1 MTTTKP
7 EKAERNG
14 NGYGEVVTRLQQIV
28 ESLEGGELSLEAS
41 LEKFAEGVQLVKRG
55 EKLLAEAE
63 KRVEQLLSDDGR
75 TAPLNPGESPAPAPA
90 LAKAPGGRRGKD
102 EEDVPF

>member
-7 EKAERNG
+7 EKAERS
-14 NGYGEVVTRLQQIV
+14 GYGEVVGRLQEIV

-75 TAPLNPGESPAPAPA
+75 TAPLNPGEPPVAAAPAKR
-90 LAKAPGGRRGKD
+90 AKPD
-102 EEDVPF
+102 EDVPF

>member
-1 MTTTKP
+1 MTTTKA
-7 EKAERNG
+7 EKAERS
-14 NGYGEVVTRLQQIV
+14 GYGDVVARLQEIV
-28 ESLEGGELSLEAS
+28 ESLEGGALSLEAS

-75 TAPLNPGESPAPAPA
+75 TAPLNPAETPAPAAPPRRS
-90 LAKAPGGRRGKD
+90 AKTD
-102 EEDVPF
+102 EDVPF

>member
-1 MTTTKP
+1 MTTTKT
-7 EKAERNG
+7 EKAERT
-14 NGYGEVVTRLQQIV
+14 GYGDVVARLQEIV
-28 ESLEGGELSLEAS
+28 ESLEGGSLSLEAS

-75 TAPLNPGESPAPAPA
+75 TAALTPAETPAAPAA
-90 LAKAPGGRRGKD
+90 ARRGKTD
-102 EEDVPF
+102 EDVPF

>member
-7 EKAERNG
+7 KAEG
-14 NGYGEVVTRLQQIV
+14 GGYGEVVARLQEIV
-28 ESLEGGELSLEAS
+28 ESLEGGQLTLEAS
-41 LEKFAEGVQLVKRG
+41 LEKFAEGVQLVKKG

-75 TAPLNPGESPAPAPA
+75 TAPLAGGSAEPAAP
-90 LAKAPGGRRGKD
+90 KRGPKG

>member
-7 EKAERNG
+7 KAEG
-14 NGYGEVVTRLQQIV
+14 GGYGEVVARLQEIV
-28 ESLEGGELSLEAS
+28 ESLEGGQLTLEAS
-41 LEKFAEGVQLVKRG
+41 LEKFAEGVQLVKKG

-75 TAPLNPGESPAPAPA
+75 TVPLAGASAEPAAAPKRAP
-90 LAKAPGGRRGKD
+90 KG

>member
-1 MTTTKP
+1 MTTRTTD
-7 EKAERNG
+7 KAERG
-14 NGYGEVVTRLQQIV
+14 TSGYGDVVARLQEIV
-28 ESLEGGELSLEAS
+28 ESLEGGTLSLEAS

-75 TAPLNPGESPAPAPA
+75 TAALQATPEAPAAAKPRAPA
-90 LAKAPGGRRGKD
+90 LKAD
-102 EEDVPF
+102 EDVPF

>member
-1 MTTTKP
+1 MTTTKA
-7 EKAERNG
+7 EKGERT
-14 NGYGEVVTRLQQIV
+14 GYGDVVARLQEIV
-28 ESLEGGELSLEAS
+28 ESLEGGSLSLEAS

-75 TAPLNPGESPAPAPA
+75 TAPLNPPETPAASKR
-90 LAKAPGGRRGKD
+90 AKPD
-102 EEDVPF
+102 EDVPF

>member
-1 MTTTKP
+1 MTTTKT
-7 EKAERNG
+7 EKAERT
-14 NGYGEVVTRLQQIV
+14 GYGDVVARLQEIV
-28 ESLEGGELSLEAS
+28 ESLEGGSLSLEAS

-75 TAPLNPGESPAPAPA
+75 TAALTPAETPAGPA
-90 LAKAPGGRRGKD
+90 ATRRGKTD
-102 EEDVPF
+102 EDVPF

>member
-7 EKAERNG
+7 AEKAERT
-14 NGYGEVVTRLQQIV
+14 GYGDVVARLQEIV
-28 ESLEGGELSLEAS
+28 ASLEGGQLSLEAS
-41 LEKFAEGVQLVKRG
+41 LEKFGEGIVLVKRG

-75 TAPLNPGESPAPAPA
+75 TAPLNPGETAAAPA
-90 LAKAPGGRRGKD
+90 AKGRPKAD
-102 EEDVPF
+102 EDVPF

>member
-7 EKAERNG
+7 DKADRG
-14 NGYGEVVTRLQQIV
+14 GYGEVVARLQEIV
-28 ESLEGGELSLEAS
+28 ESLEGGTLSLEAS

-63 KRVEQLLSDDGR
+63 KRVEQLLSDDR
-75 TAPLNPGESPAPAPA
+75 TAPLQAAGEPAPAPA
-90 LAKAPGGRRGKD
+90 KRAKN

>member
-14 NGYGEVVTRLQQIV
+14 YGEVVARLQEIV
-28 ESLEGGELSLEAS
+28 ESLERGELSLEAS

-75 TAPLNPGESPAPAPA
+75 TAPLNPGEPPAAA
-90 LAKAPGGRRGKD
+90 STKAPGPARRGKE

>member
-1 MTTTKP
+1 MTTTKV
-7 EKAERNG
+7 EKTERT
-14 NGYGEVVTRLQQIV
+14 GYGDVVARLQEIV
-28 ESLEGGELSLEAS
+28 ESLEGGSLSLEAS

-75 TAPLNPGESPAPAPA
+75 TAALNPAEAPATPTA
-90 LAKAPGGRRGKD
+90 ARRTKTD
-102 EEDVPF
+102 EDVPF

>member
-1 MTTTKP
+1 MV
-7 EKAERNG
+7 A
-14 NGYGEVVTRLQQIV
+14 RLQEIV

-41 LEKFAEGVQLVKRG
+41 LEKFAEGVALVKRG

-75 TAPLNPGESPAPAPA
+75 TAPLNAGEVASPSAPKPPA
-90 LAKAPGGRRGKD
+90 ARRTKD

>member
-7 EKAERNG
+7 EKAERS
-14 NGYGEVVTRLQQIV
+14 GYGEVVTRLQQIV

-41 LEKFAEGVQLVKRG
+41 LEKFAEGIQLVKRG
-55 EKLLAEAE
+55 EKLLGEAE

-75 TAPLNPGESPAPAPA
+75 TAPLNPGETPAPAP
-90 LAKAPGGRRGKD
+90 PRSPVGRRGKD

>member
-7 EKAERNG
+7 EKAERS
-14 NGYGEVVTRLQQIV
+14 GYGDVVARLQEIV
-28 ESLEGGELSLEAS
+28 ESLEGGQLSLEAS

-75 TAPLNPGESPAPAPA
+75 TAALNPGEAAAPAVPRA
-90 LAKAPGGRRGKD
+90 RAKT

>member
-1 MTTTKP
+1 MTTKP
-7 EKAERNG
+7 EK

-28 ESLEGGELSLEAS
+28 EALEGGELSLEAS

-63 KRVEQLLSDDGR
+63 KRVEQLLSDDG
-75 TAPLNPGESPAPAPA
+75 AVKPLEPGPAAPAA
-90 LAKAPGGRRGKD
+90 AKGRAPD
-102 EEDVPF
+102 EDVPF

>member
-14 NGYGEVVTRLQQIV
+14 YGDVVARLQQIV

-41 LEKFAEGVQLVKRG
+41 LEKFAEGIQLVKRG

-75 TAPLNPGESPAPAPA
+75 TAPLNPGELAPAPPA
-90 LAKAPGGRRGKD
+90 SAKAPPVRRGKD
-102 EEDVPF
+102 DEDVPF

>member
-1 MTTTKP
+1 MTPTKP
-7 EKAERNG
+7 EKAEKS
-14 NGYGEVVTRLQQIV
+14 GYGEVVSWLQEIV
-28 ESLEGGELSLEAS
+28 ESLEGGQLSLEAS

-75 TAPLNPGESPAPAPA
+75 TAPLNPGETPPPVGPKSSPA
-90 LAKAPGGRRGKD
+90 RRTKD
-102 EEDVPF
+102 DEDVPF

>member
-1 MTTTKP
+1 MTTTTKT
-7 EKAERNG
+7 EKTERT
-14 NGYGEVVTRLQQIV
+14 GYGDVVARLQEIV
-28 ESLEGGELSLEAS
+28 ESLEGGSLSLEAS

-75 TAPLNPGESPAPAPA
+75 TAPLNPSEAAAAPAPVSA
-90 LAKAPGGRRGKD
+90 PAKKAKS

>member
-1 MTTTKP
+1 MTTTKT
-7 EKAERNG
+7 EKAEKS
-14 NGYGEVVTRLQQIV
+14 GYGEVVSRLQELV
-28 ESLEGGELSLEAS
+28 ESLEGGQLSLEAS

-75 TAPLNPGESPAPAPA
+75 TAPLNAAEAAAAPSPKTRARP
-90 LAKAPGGRRGKD
+90 D
-102 EEDVPF
+102 EDVPF

>member
-1 MTTTKP
+1 VTTTKT
-7 EKAERNG
+7 EKAERT
-14 NGYGEVVTRLQQIV
+14 GYGEVVARLQEIV
-28 ESLEGGELSLEAS
+28 ESLEGGSLSLEAS

-75 TAPLNPGESPAPAPA
+75 TAALNPPESPAPAAPA
-90 LAKAPGGRRGKD
+90 RRAAKSD
-102 EEDVPF
+102 EDVPF

>member
-1 MTTTKP
+1 MTTRTTD
-7 EKAERNG
+7 KAERG
-14 NGYGEVVTRLQQIV
+14 TSGYGEVVARLQEIV
-28 ESLEGGELSLEAS
+28 ESLEGGTLSLEAS

-75 TAPLNPGESPAPAPA
+75 TAPLQAAPESPAAPA
-90 LAKAPGGRRGKD
+90 APKPRASAPKPD
-102 EEDVPF
+102 EDVPF

>member
-1 MTTTKP
+1 VTT
-7 EKAERNG
+7 ER
-14 NGYGEVVTRLQQIV
+14 NGYGEVVARLQEIV
-28 ESLEGGELSLEAS
+28 EKLEGGELSLEAS

-75 TAPLNPGESPAPAPA
+75 TAPLNPGEGAAAPAAARTPA
-90 LAKAPGGRRGKD
+90 GRKSEKPKD

>member
-1 MTTTKP
+1 MTAAKP
-7 EKAERNG
+7 DKG
-14 NGYGEVVTRLQQIV
+14 GYGEVVARLQEIV
-28 ESLEGGELSLEAS
+28 ESLEGGQLSLEAS

-75 TAPLNPGESPAPAPA
+75 TAPLTPGEQAPSPATQAQRPAVQ
-90 LAKAPGGRRGKD
+90 RRGNPAD
-102 EEDVPF
+102 DEDVPF

>member
-1 MTTTKP
+1 VTTTKT
-7 EKAERNG
+7 EKTEAS
-14 NGYGEVVTRLQQIV
+14 GYGDVVGRLQQIV

-41 LEKFAEGVQLVKRG
+41 LERFAEGVQLVKRG

-75 TAPLNPGESPAPAPA
+75 TAPLNPGETAPAG
-90 LAKAPGGRRGKD
+90 AKAAPARRPGGKD
-102 EEDVPF
+102 DDVPF

>member
-7 EKAERNG
+7 EKAERG
-14 NGYGEVVTRLQQIV
+14 GYGEVVSRLQEIV
-28 ESLEGGELSLEAS
+28 ESLEGGQLSLEAS
-41 LEKFAEGVQLVKRG
+41 LEKFAEGVLLVKRG

-75 TAPLNPGESPAPAPA
+75 TAPLATGAEPAPAP
-90 LAKAPGGRRGKD
+90 KRGAPAGKGD
-102 EEDVPF
+102 EDVPF

>member
-1 MTTTKP
+1 MTTTKT
-7 EKAERNG
+7 EKTERA
-14 NGYGEVVTRLQQIV
+14 GYGDVVARLQEIV
-28 ESLEGGELSLEAS
+28 ESLEGGSLSLEAS

-75 TAPLNPGESPAPAPA
+75 TAPLNPADAPAAPA
-90 LAKAPGGRRGKD
+90 KPARAPAKVD
-102 EEDVPF
+102 EDVPF